1 MIIHNTQTVKLYGAL
16 QLQLHSVSRTAFFAF
31 GFTLPS
37 STSGKK
43 LHCQQLAGWLWASMN
58 VLLNDGHEAWVG
70 LKSWKT
76 GKNQLTKWE
85 HRSISH
91 QNSRDSWVFIPQNMK
106 DHRFLPSSSTVVKV
120 EKQGRPGRT
129 PWRRHHPPFWN
140 QVKYQVQE
148 KSKGH
153 TTWLSNLKTIYISI
167 IINLYSVRAGM
178 SMVIAWTTNFTN
190 QTLRIIPGCY
200 ENTIFNRCS
209 SSSEGGK
216 SARFTKP
223 VPFLA

>member
-1 MIIHNTQTVKLYGAL
+1 MVIHNTQTVKLYEAL

-153 TTWLSNLKTIYISI
+153 TTWLSNLKTIYINHYQSI
-167 IINLYSVRAGM
+167 FCESRNEHGDCLNNKLHQSNIENHTWL
-178 SMVIAWTTNFTN
+178 
-190 QTLRIIPGCY
+190 LRKHDLQPMLLIVG
-200 ENTIFNRCS
+200 R
-209 SSSEGGK
+209 
-216 SARFTKP
+216 R
-223 VPFLA
+223 